1 MSKNITIFLFLII
14 AYLAGPACCSA
25 QEVLA
30 WQDCL
35 KEAKTNNP
43 EYLAALENIEQA
55 KAEKKLVISN
65 LLPQITAEVTAK
77 TSKSGSSD
85 ASDAYSY
92 GLSGRQLIFDSFKT
106 SSDIKASSYNLT
118 AEEYNYAVISSNVRL
133 NLKIAFSSLLRAQEL
148 VSLTEDIALRRRQ
161 NLEMIQL
168 RYEAGREHKGALLTA
183 QADLAEADFEVAQ
196 AKRNLALTQRE
207 LLFEMGREDIG
218 FIKVTGKF
226 FIKEIDRTKPNFYYL
241 AQTTPLLNE
250 LIAKKEAIR
259 YNVASSKSELFPDVY
274 LSGSLGQSDSSWPPK
289 EDNWAAGVTVSF
301 PIFEGGS
308 NYTQIAKNESRLRQ
322 AEFDE
327 RSGRDNVIL
336 TLGETWKNLQD
347 AIDNVSVEKM
357 FLEAA
362 QERAKIAQ
370 AQYSNGIIN
379 FDDWIIIEDNLV
391 SAKKAYLNVQANL
404 LITEANWVQAKGG
417 TLSYD

>member
-1 MSKNITIFLFLII
+1 MSKKITISLFIITTYLI
-14 AYLAGPACCSA
+14 GSSSCFA
-25 QEVLA
+25 QEILT

-35 KEAKTNNP
+35 QEAKINNP
-43 EYLAALENIEQA
+43 DYLSALENIEQA
-55 KAEKKLVISN
+55 KAEKKLVISS
-65 LLPQITAEVTAK
+65 LLPQITADATGR
-77 TSKSGSSD
+77 TSKSGSGSATD
-85 ASDAYSY
+85 TYSY

-106 SSDIKASSYNLT
+106 SSDIKASRYSLT

-133 NLKIAFSSLLRAQEL
+133 NLKTAFSSLLRAQKL
-148 VSLTEDIALRRRQ
+148 ASLTEDIASRRKQ
-161 NLEMIQL
+161 NLEMIRL

-226 FIKEIDRTKPNFYYL
+226 SIKEIDRTKPNFYYL

-259 YNVASSKSELFPDVY
+259 YNMASSKSELFPDVY

-289 EDNWAAGVTVSF
+289 EDNWAAGLTVSF

-308 NYTQIAKNESRLRQ
+308 NYTQIAKDESRLRQ
-322 AEFDE
+322 AEFNE

-391 SAKKAYLNVQANL
+391 SAKKAHLNVQANL

>member
-1 MSKNITIFLFLII
+1 MR
-14 AYLAGPACCSA
+14 
-25 QEVLA
+25 
-30 WQDCL
+30 
-35 KEAKTNNP
+35 P
-43 EYLAALENIEQA
+43 EGN
-55 KAEKKLVISN
+55 
-65 LLPQITAEVTAK
+65 
-77 TSKSGSSD
+77 D
-85 ASDAYSY
+85 
-92 GLSGRQLIFDSFKT
+92 
-106 SSDIKASSYNLT
+106 
-118 AEEYNYAVISSNVRL
+118 
-133 NLKIAFSSLLRAQEL
+133 
-148 VSLTEDIALRRRQ
+148 
-161 NLEMIQL
+161 
-168 RYEAGREHKGALLTA
+168 KGALLTA

-226 FIKEIDRTKPNFYYL
+226 SIKEIDRTKPNFYYL
-241 AQTTPLLNE
+241 AQITPLLNE

-259 YNVASSKSELFPDVY
+259 YNMASSKSELFPDVY

-289 EDNWAAGVTVSF
+289 EDNWAAGLTVSF

-308 NYTQIAKNESRLRQ
+308 NYTQIAKDESRLRQ
-322 AEFDE
+322 AEFNE

-391 SAKKAYLNVQANL
+391 SAKKAHLNVQANL